1 MDKRKPSEVFLELW
15 RARELQTPEAFREC
29 AEAWMAIVV
38 MEAMHATESRPKST
52 SKSTRKSTPETA
64 AKSTPEGGESTPAE
78 EVQNGP
84 DPVRSK
90 AGEEYTSA
98 ETKRAYAYR
107 KANRDKHYLVGA
119 ALRRWREEQGLTQTQ
134 FAQKIGISQPEVS
147 LWEAGSVPIDFAKLE
162 QEYPMALKNLEA
174 TAT

>member
-15 RARELQTPEAFREC
+15 RARGLQTSEAFREC
-29 AEAWMAIVV
+29 AEAWAEIRR
-38 MEAMHATESRPKST
+38 MEDQAGKST
-52 SKSTRKSTPETA
+52 PKSTRKSTPETA
-64 AKSTPEGGESTPAE
+64 AKSTPESAESTPAE

-90 AGEEYTSA
+90 AGAEYTSA

-134 FAQKIGISQPEVS
+134 FAQKIGISQPAVS
-147 LWEAGSVPIDFAKLE
+147 LWEAGSVPIDFAKLD
-162 QEYPMALKNLEA
+162 QAYPMALKNLEA

>member
-29 AEAWMAIVV
+29 AESWMAIVV

-52 SKSTRKSTPETA
+52 PKSTRKSTPESA
-64 AKSTPEGGESTPAE
+64 AKSTPESVESTPAE

-90 AGEEYTSA
+90 AGA
-98 ETKRAYAYR
+98 EGLATRKR
-107 KANRDKHYLVGA
+107 NVI
-119 ALRRWREEQGLTQTQ
+119 E
-134 FAQKIGISQPEVS
+134 
-147 LWEAGSVPIDFAKLE
+147 KLE
-162 QEYPMALKNLEA
+162 AMRKGGVSMQAVADAAKGLNISDVLDAVERKPLSLPVLSKLEKALKNLEA

>member
-29 AEAWMAIVV
+29 AETWAEIRR
-38 MEAMHATESRPKST
+38 MEDQAGKST
-52 SKSTRKSTPETA
+52 PKSTRKSTPETA
-64 AKSTPEGGESTPAE
+64 AKSTPESAESTPAE

-90 AGEEYTSA
+90 AGA
-98 ETKRAYAYR
+98 E
-107 KANRDKHYLVGA
+107 
-119 ALRRWREEQGLTQTQ
+119 
-134 FAQKIGISQPEVS
+134 
-147 LWEAGSVPIDFAKLE
+147 
-162 QEYPMALKNLEA
+162 ALKNLEA